1 MKLTMKKITTFL
13 IAVLFTGIIFAQNT
27 NSFSLKL
34 DHIALSVK
42 NLDRSVDFYTNVLK
56 LSEITNL
63 TRKEGIRWVSL
74 GDGKELHLVSTVK
87 EPVTINKAV
96 HLAFKSANFDA
107 LIQALKAL
115 HITYSD
121 WPGEIDKITVRAD
134 GIKQIYIQDPD
145 GYWIEFNS
153 VEK

>member
-1 MKLTMKKITTFL
+1 MKKIAVSL
-13 IAVLFTGIIFAQNT
+13 IVFVITGTLCAQNT
-27 NSFSLKL
+27 NSFGLKL
-34 DHIALSVK
+34 DHMALSVK
-42 NLDRSVDFYTNVLK
+42 DLDRSVDFYTNVLK

-74 GDGKELHLVSTVK
+74 GDGKELHLVSTIK
-87 EPVTINKAV
+87 GPVTINKAV

-115 HITYSD
+115 KITYSD
-121 WPGEIDKITVRAD
+121 WPGKLDTITVRAD

-145 GYWIEFNS
+145 GYWIEINS
-153 VEK
+153 AEQH